1 MPVDGTSTV
10 DGGEAAQGA
19 VPAATAPAKQNPRR
33 LLSVDD
39 DPMQGRMITAL
50 FRDTPSI
57 EVTAVH
63 DPGEALELVTARP
76 PDLLLLDLGL
86 PGMSGLEV
94 LQRVKASY
102 PQMPVIVLTGFSDVR
117 TAVQAIKLGAYQFL
131 TKPVNTEELLVIVER
146 ALEHTELLEEIESL
160 RRKVGSDSAIGCLV
174 GGSLGMQAVLR
185 RIRQVAPSNF
195 TVLVQGETGV
205 GKELVAR
212 ALHEES
218 GRQGKPLIPID
229 CGAIPENLLESE
241 LFGHERGAFSGADRR
256 KEGLFALADEGTI
269 FLDEI
274 GNLPLPIQAKLLRV
288 IQERKLMPV
297 GATVARPIDVRFIA
311 ATNVPLE
318 NAVREGKFRQDLY
331 YRLAEFTIV
340 IPPLRERND
349 DVALLAGRFREEA
362 SLELRRPVAGISEEA
377 ARILRSHGW
386 PGNVR
391 ELRNVIRQAVLLAP
405 DSIIEATQIRSLL
418 SGWDGKVESTAGER
432 SLKEIAET
440 AAADA
445 EKRAIMEILQRTN
458 GNKSQAARLLRVD
471 YKTLHL
477 KVKRYGLGAGEA

>member
-1 MPVDGTSTV
+1 
-10 DGGEAAQGA
+10 
-19 VPAATAPAKQNPRR
+19 
-33 LLSVDD
+33 
-39 DPMQGRMITAL
+39 MQGRMITAL

-76 PDLLLLDLGL
+76 PDWLLLDLGL

-131 TKPVNTEELLVIVER
+131 TKPVNTEELHCHRR
-146 ALEHTELLEEIESL
+146 ARPRAHASCW
-160 RRKVGSDSAIGCLV
+160 RRSRAC
-174 GGSLGMQAVLR
+174 AAR
-185 RIRQVAPSNF
+185 WAATAPSDAWWAAAWACRRCF
-195 TVLVQGETGV
+195 AASARSRPPTSPCWCKARPGWARSWWPGRCTRRAA
-205 GKELVAR
+205 AR
-212 ALHEES
+212 ANPSSPSTAGPSRRTCWSPSCS
-218 GRQGKPLIPID
+218 GTS
-229 CGAIPENLLESE
+229 A
-241 LFGHERGAFSGADRR
+241 GAFSGADRR
-256 KEGLFALADEGTI
+256 KEGLFALADGGTI

-297 GATVARPIDVRFIA
+297 GATVRPAHRRALHRRHQRSSGERRTRGQVPPGPVLPVGGVHHRHSPAARAHRRRGSCWPGVFA
-311 ATNVPLE
+311 
-318 NAVREGKFRQDLY
+318 
-331 YRLAEFTIV
+331 
-340 IPPLRERND
+340 
-349 DVALLAGRFREEA
+349 
-362 SLELRRPVAGISEEA
+362 RRPAWSCGGRSLA
-377 ARILRSHGW
+377 SARRRRASSAHSW

-418 SGWDGKVESTAGER
+418 LAGTARWSRRAGGGRR
-432 SLKEIAET
+432 SQPEGDRRDCRRRRREAGHQ
-440 AAADA
+440 
-445 EKRAIMEILQRTN
+445 EILQRTN
-458 GNKSQAARLLRVD
+458 GNKSQAARMLRVD